1 MKMSRW
7 LMALCP
13 LFFVALASGSAWAE
27 DEAERKFKA
36 NNELV
41 KKAAKTNEQCGTK
54 IEVDLDYDGF
64 APKIRKRYALGSWCE
79 HVLEQLRYL
88 CRGPKTKAH
97 IAKRV
102 LRYRC
107 TQSDGKPRKVTI
119 DKGTATLYIDFD
131 ASNYAQFVRRALVR
145 QL

>member
-1 MKMSRW
+1 MRRQVW
-7 LMALCP
+7 GLALFSVC
-13 LFFVALASGSAWAE
+13 LVSGLSTSAWAE

-36 NNELV
+36 TNELA
-41 KKAAKTNEQCGTK
+41 KEAAKTAEQCGTK

-64 APKIRKRYALGSWCE
+64 EERVRRRYSLGSWCE
-79 HVLEQLRYL
+79 HVLEELRVL

-97 IAKRV
+97 IAERV
-102 LRYRC
+102 KRYRC
-107 TQSDGKPRKVTI
+107 THADGKARKLTI
-119 DKGTATLYIDFD
+119 EKGTATLYLDFD